1 MYLVQSGSLTIVA
14 RTPREAMRIRE
25 RLEDSDTPGVRIT
38 DMDGRE
44 IDIEKVADEIGD

>member
-25 RLEDSDTPGVRIT
+25 RLEDGDTPGVRIT

-44 IDIEKVADEIGD
+44 IDIEKVAAEVED

>member
-25 RLEDSDTPGVRIT
+25 RLEDRDAPGVRIT
-38 DMDGRE
+38 DMDGFE
-44 IDIEKVADEIGD
+44 VDIEKVTAEVGD